1 MSLLI
6 VLVHLLSVFTIG
18 NEAVVR
24 LGGSGWRSVF
34 EQGDFLRLFTS
45 MFIHVGFLHLI
56 NNCVFGFVWIR
67 AVEHQVG
74 SGQTA
79 AWYLVTG
86 LVAGLVSCLFQDV
99 LSAGSSGALFGMTG
113 MVFGLKARR
122 APSFSDFLDDREIMS
137 NAASIVIFSW
147 IGYDVFD
154 HYAHVGGL
162 ATGFLAG
169 RFLVRLDD

>member
-6 VLVHLLSVFTIG
+6 VLVHLVSVFTIG
-18 NEAVVR
+18 NEAVIQI
-24 LGGSGWRSVF
+24 GGSGWRSVF

-45 MFIHVGFLHLI
+45 MFIHIGFLHLI

-74 SGQTA
+74 SAQTA

-86 LVAGLVSCLFQDV
+86 LCAGLVSCLFQDV

-122 APSFSDFLDDREIMS
+122 MPSFSDFLNDREIMS
-137 NAASIVIFSW
+137 NAASILIFSW
-147 IGYDVFD
+147 IGYDLFD
-154 HYAHVGGL
+154 HYAHAGGFVS
-162 ATGFLAG
+162 GFLAG
-169 RFLVRLDD
+169 RFLVRVEL